1 MKRRRLVLP
10 SVLTAALLGASLD
23 GVVADD
29 TSRLWHFTTSLGLH
43 TTEDQIRNNANL
55 AADPRP
61 AQEEAR
67 AGTIEDG
74 LSIALQAGFHLNGRF
89 ALQLETGWFEGDI
102 GPVDVYLA
110 DRYPVAS
117 NPGNPSALN
126 QIRKR
131 TGSYP
136 VGAGRLTEV
145 PVSLSL
151 EMRFRKDKPLSPFL
165 SLGGGYIFT
174 EVRQDED
181 LDALNRRLAALRV
194 REVFDEQGRHL
205 SPESLAALRSS
216 GRLPPT
222 HLVRLEAEDAPA
234 WHLAAGAEYF
244 LGPRSSVVI
253 SAGYAFSDGGVT
265 VLLSGED
272 QVSFLIFP
280 EPLFRADGSLKI
292 FNDAGLFPNPYIDG
306 DPTKGLVKCTPN
318 TVGDFDKD
326 GHRDDYCYR
335 NDTRTTLDDP
345 EGRLLVQGGRIEY
358 GGFRLN
364 LGLRF
369 YF

>member
-1 MKRRRLVLP
+1 MKRRRAVLP
-10 SVLTAALLGASLD
+10 CIFTVALLGASLD
-23 GVVADD
+23 CTLADD
-29 TSRLWHFTTSLGLH
+29 TARLWHITTSLGLH

-55 AADPRP
+55 TADPRP
-61 AQEEAR
+61 AQEEVR

-74 LSIALQAGFHLNGRF
+74 LSFALQAGFHLNGRF

-110 DRYPVAS
+110 DQYPVAS
-117 NPGNPSALN
+117 DPRNPSSLTRI
-126 QIRKR
+126 QQH

-136 VGAGRLTEV
+136 AGAGRLTEI

-165 SLGGGYIFT
+165 SIGGGYIFT
-174 EVRQDED
+174 DVRQDED
-181 LDALNRRLAALRV
+181 LDALNRRLASLRV
-194 REVFDEQGRHL
+194 REVFDEQGHAL
-205 SPESLAALRSS
+205 SPGSLAALRGP
-216 GRLPPT
+216 GRLPPS
-222 HLVRLEAEDAPA
+222 HLVRLEAEDAPE

-244 LGPRSSVVI
+244 LGPRSSVVL
-253 SAGYAFSDGGVT
+253 SAGYTFSDGGVT

-280 EPLFRADGSLKI
+280 EPLFRPDGSLKI

-306 DPTKGLVKCTPN
+306 DPAKGLVKCTVN

-335 NDTRTTLDDP
+335 NDVRTTLDDP
-345 EGRLLVQGGRIEY
+345 GGRLLVQGGRIEY

-364 LGLRF
+364 MGLRF